1 MLAFEL
7 KPDGRFFIGKD
18 ICVQLVSVNGN
29 RVRVGVQAPRDLQI
43 MREELLTP
51 ADAAAR
57 LQAAK
62 GGK

>member
-1 MLAFEL
+1 MLVLARRKGEAIY
-7 KPDGRFFIGKD
+7 IGND
-18 ICVQLVSVNGN
+18 IYVTINDLDAH
-29 RVRVGVQAPRDLQI
+29 RVRLGIEAPGHVQI
-43 MREELLTP
+43 MREELLEP